1 MSKNLSLAFIRQSYR
16 PDGGAERILERTL
29 AAMAGGAMDGHDI
42 RPTVIARRW
51 PGQQG
56 GVVGESCEL
65 RVISDPGR
73 YHTRIGKQKG
83 FAAFACQ
90 TVSRQAFDLVQSHE
104 RVPCCDIYR
113 AGDGVHREWLAQRA
127 RAQGPAARMVNALS
141 PYHAYVK
148 AAEKSLFESPR
159 LKAVICNSVMV
170 KEEIKRWF
178 GYPDERLHVIYNG
191 VDHARYSPQ
200 HRSQR
205 RAVLESAGIAG
216 QPFVFLFVGSG
227 FERKGLAVALRALA
241 KCAGDYCL
249 LVIGADK
256 RMGRYK
262 ALAKKLA
269 ITDRVYFLGVKQG
282 VSDYYGAAD
291 ALLLPTL
298 YDPFPNVCT
307 EAFASGLPV
316 ITSDHCGAAELITD
330 GENGYVAD
338 ALDVDAL
345 AGAMAEAMKNGRDHY
360 ARAAVETVRFFTLN
374 NMVDKMVALYDEV
387 LGQS

>member
-1 MSKNLSLAFIRQSYR
+1 
-16 PDGGAERILERTL
+16 
-29 AAMAGGAMDGHDI
+29 
-42 RPTVIARRW
+42 
-51 PGQQG
+51 
-56 GVVGESCEL
+56 
-65 RVISDPGR
+65 
-73 YHTRIGKQKG
+73 
-83 FAAFACQ
+83 
-90 TVSRQAFDLVQSHE
+90 
-104 RVPCCDIYR
+104 
-113 AGDGVHREWLAQRA
+113 
-127 RAQGPAARMVNALS
+127 
-141 PYHAYVK
+141 VK

-241 KCAGDYCL
+241 KCAGDCCL